1 MACGEYFV
9 RHSSRQRY
17 CNNPNCQAERNN
29 RKTRAYYEQ
38 KKNNSKT
45 NVCYCLLFET
55 LDNYRDP
62 IYKHI
67 YQTYTS
73 YYAMSL
79 KRYFLSICI
88 DLSRKCDIIILREG
102 GLNISVSY
110 KKLMH
115 PMIEQD
121 ITASQL
127 QKRANIS
134 GNVFTRI
141 RRNEYVSLESIEAI
155 CSVLKC
161 GMDDIIDFLPV
172 GTNEVDENEK

>member
-1 MACGEYFV
+1 
-9 RHSSRQRY
+9 
-17 CNNPNCQAERNN
+17 
-29 RKTRAYYEQ
+29 
-38 KKNNSKT
+38 
-45 NVCYCLLFET
+45 
-55 LDNYRDP
+55 
-62 IYKHI
+62 
-67 YQTYTS
+67 
-73 YYAMSL
+73 MSL
-79 KRYFLSICI
+79 KWYFLSICI

-102 GLNISVSY
+102 GLNMSVSY

-115 PMIEQD
+115 LMIEQD

-172 GTNEVDENEK
+172 GTNGVNENEK